1 MFTDPNLPSYLF
13 GNSQFSSSTD
23 FLDTWSRYDLDAYCL
38 AMLFAYREFDD
49 GVLGLA
55 WVAGTGGKVGGI
67 CQQRVCYDTSMIV
80 LLCLSF
86 SINYSCRLI
95 MDLEI

>member
-1 MFTDPNLPSYLF
+1 MFVDGKQAATCSQNQTYPVM
-13 GNSQFSSSTD
+13 NSGTLTSRLQVH

-67 CQQRVCYDTSMIV
+67 CQQRVCYTTV
-80 LLCLSF
+80 
-86 SINYSCRLI
+86 
-95 MDLEI
+95 